1 MSEKLATSKVVEK
14 VRWCLPAVA
23 GPPRRLTGAPNHPIV
38 GMDDD
43 GGKMIAAEPE
53 DASPAAARSAA
64 RWKSPTKL
72 WSRKRRRDVTG
83 LDPELSAKLVASPLT
98 KIFEFLQTSF
108 VADDLLVAF
117 KRYVGHLSSGRAGRL
132 VWSA

>member
-1 MSEKLATSKVVEK
+1 M
-14 VRWCLPAVA
+14 
-23 GPPRRLTGAPNHPIV
+23 
-38 GMDDD
+38 
-43 GGKMIAAEPE
+43 
-53 DASPAAARSAA
+53 
-64 RWKSPTKL
+64 
-72 WSRKRRRDVTG
+72 TG